1 MTYMPFP
8 KPKRNLVIA
17 KRWVYLC
24 ANQLTIKRIT
34 RNTYICSKHFPV
46 GSILNLKAN
55 PNLEPFNARKQSK
68 EKAIGQ
74 ESGHVRVR
82 RVLQRVENEHTLPEI
97 PSEQCYGAIRNP
109 I

>member
-1 MTYMPFP
+1 MTFMPFP
-8 KPKRNLVIA
+8 KPKRNLAIA

-55 PNLEPFNARKQSK
+55 PNLEPFNARKQAK
-68 EKAIGQ
+68 GQ
-74 ESGHVRVR
+74 ESGRVRVR
-82 RVLQRVENEHTLPEI
+82 RVLQRVLQGYPLKSSLLFMI
-97 PSEQCYGAIRNP
+97 S
-109 I
+109 